1 LAHYAVQEI
10 DAEGLRMLL
19 GELPAWIKFPDFER
33 VLWLNRM
40 IEELWPY
47 VDVGVSDI
55 IRQVT

>member
-1 LAHYAVQEI
+1 
-10 DAEGLRMLL
+10 MLL
-19 GELPAWIKFPDFER
+19 GELPAWIKFPEFEL

-47 VDVGVSDI
+47 VDIGVSDI